1 MVAQSVNVRAWLAIG
16 VISRAIDEVPVWA
29 RVILEIAV
37 ISLAIY
43 GIHYYGFWSFLMH
56 AIFSPD

>member
-1 MVAQSVNVRAWLAIG
+1 MAAQSGNVRVWLAMG
-16 VISRAIDEVPVWA
+16 VISRAIDELPVWA
-29 RVILEIAV
+29 RVALAIAA

>member
-1 MVAQSVNVRAWLAIG
+1 MAAQSGNVRAWLAMG
-16 VISRAIDEVPVWA
+16 VISRAIDGSPVWA
-29 RVILEIAV
+29 RVTLAIAV